1 MMREWLDKEVEDIC
15 TELGI
20 TATNCSVMLSPVRA
34 CGCAITWTATGL
46 RAAMKV
52 GLDCKEVS
60 RLISEGLD
68 QAMPAPEHARLRY
81 HFVICQTC
89 RTVDEQM
96 KFLRRAVKEMDKE
109 PPPDA

>member
-1 MMREWLDKEVEDIC
+1 
-15 TELGI
+15 
-20 TATNCSVMLSPVRA
+20 
-34 CGCAITWTATGL
+34 
-46 RAAMKV
+46 MKI

-68 QAMPAPEHARLRY
+68 QALPAPERARLRY

-109 PPPDA
+109 PPPGA

>member
-1 MMREWLDKEVEDIC
+1 
-15 TELGI
+15 
-20 TATNCSVMLSPVRA
+20 
-34 CGCAITWTATGL
+34 
-46 RAAMKV
+46 MKV

-68 QAMPAPEHARLRY
+68 QDMPAPERARLRY

-96 KFLRRAVKEMDKE
+96 QFLRRAVKEMDKG

>member
-1 MMREWLDKEVEDIC
+1 
-15 TELGI
+15 
-20 TATNCSVMLSPVRA
+20 
-34 CGCAITWTATGL
+34 
-46 RAAMKV
+46 MKV

-68 QAMPAPEHARLRY
+68 QAMPVPERARLRY

-96 KFLRRAVKEMDKE
+96 KFLRRAVKEMNKE
-109 PPPDA
+109 RPPGA

>member
-1 MMREWLDKEVEDIC
+1 
-15 TELGI
+15 
-20 TATNCSVMLSPVRA
+20 
-34 CGCAITWTATGL
+34 
-46 RAAMKV
+46 MKV
-52 GLDCKEVS
+52 ALDCKEVS

-68 QAMPAPEHARLRY
+68 QTMPAPERARLRY

-89 RTVDEQM
+89 RTVDEQL

>member
-1 MMREWLDKEVEDIC
+1 
-15 TELGI
+15 
-20 TATNCSVMLSPVRA
+20 
-34 CGCAITWTATGL
+34 
-46 RAAMKV
+46 MKK

-68 QAMPAPEHARLRY
+68 QAMPAPERARLRY

-96 KFLRRAVKEMDKE
+96 KFLRRAVKAMAKD
-109 PPPDA
+109 PPPDG

>member
-1 MMREWLDKEVEDIC
+1 
-15 TELGI
+15 
-20 TATNCSVMLSPVRA
+20 
-34 CGCAITWTATGL
+34 
-46 RAAMKV
+46 MKK

-68 QAMPAPEHARLRY
+68 EAMPAPERARLRY

-96 KFLRRAVKEMDKE
+96 KFLRRAVKAMEKD
-109 PPPDA
+109 PPPGA

>member
-1 MMREWLDKEVEDIC
+1 
-15 TELGI
+15 
-20 TATNCSVMLSPVRA
+20 
-34 CGCAITWTATGL
+34 
-46 RAAMKV
+46 MKV

-68 QAMPAPEHARLRY
+68 QAMPAPERARLRY
-81 HFVICQTC
+81 HFVLCQTC

-109 PPPDA
+109 PPGA

>member
-1 MMREWLDKEVEDIC
+1 
-15 TELGI
+15 
-20 TATNCSVMLSPVRA
+20 
-34 CGCAITWTATGL
+34 
-46 RAAMKV
+46 MKV

-68 QAMPAPEHARLRY
+68 QAMPAPERARLRY
-81 HFVICQTC
+81 HYVICQTC

-109 PPPDA
+109 PPPSA

>member
-1 MMREWLDKEVEDIC
+1 M
-15 TELGI
+15 T
-20 TATNCSVMLSPVRA
+20 
-34 CGCAITWTATGL
+34 
-46 RAAMKV
+46 V

-68 QAMPAPEHARLRY
+68 QAMPAPERARLRY

-109 PPPDA
+109 PPPGA

>member
-1 MMREWLDKEVEDIC
+1 
-15 TELGI
+15 
-20 TATNCSVMLSPVRA
+20 
-34 CGCAITWTATGL
+34 
-46 RAAMKV
+46 MKK

-68 QAMPAPEHARLRY
+68 QAMPAPERARLRY

-96 KFLRRAVKEMDKE
+96 KFLRRAVKAIEKD
-109 PPPDA
+109 PPPGA